1 MLDQSM
7 RESTIN
13 LVTKEVESE
22 NVKKEDEKITVQESE
37 IQVTSGKI
45 VEYQ

>member
-1 MLDQSM
+1 M